1 MQTQKT
7 SFLHAAHLVLACL
20 LITLSI
26 SGCKPEAESNKQ
38 LITVWAHSG
47 QEGERKVLMDQVQ
60 RFNEE
65 FPDFHVE
72 LTLLPEGSYNSQL
85 QSAALSHDLPDVI
98 EFDGPFLYGYVWQN
112 QLQPLDDLLPAAVQ
126 ADLLPSI
133 IKQGTM
139 NDHLFA
145 VGMFDS
151 GLGMYGNKAL
161 LEAAGVRIPV
171 SVDDAWTAEEFNQV
185 LNKLAAKDQDG
196 AVLDLKAN
204 YRGEWFTYA
213 FSPIIQSAGGD
224 LIDRRDY
231 LHAESVLAGK
241 EAVRAMTML
250 QDWFEQGYVDP
261 NLDDAAFVEGRVAL
275 SWVGHWEY
283 PRYAGKLGD
292 KLVLLPLPDFGQGS
306 KTGQGSWQWGI
317 NADARN
323 AEAAARFL
331 TSLLR
336 PESILAMTEVNG
348 AVPATKTAVSRSP
361 LYREGGPLRLF
372 VEQLRQSSVERPR
385 TPAYQVI
392 TSVFQQ
398 AFDEIRNGAD
408 VQKALHQA
416 AAAIEQDITDSE
428 GYRSVPRS

>member
-7 SFLHAAHLVLACL
+7 FFLHAAHLVLACL

-26 SGCKPEAESNKQ
+26 SGCTPEADTKKQ
-38 LITVWAHSG
+38 VITVWAHSG
-47 QEGERKVLMDQVQ
+47 QEGECKVLMEQVQ
-60 RFNEE
+60 AFNEK
-65 FPDFHVE
+65 FPDIHVE

-139 NDHLFA
+139 HDHLFA

-151 GLGMYGNKAL
+151 GLGMYGNRAL
-161 LEAAGVRIPV
+161 LEAAGVRIPA
-171 SVDDAWTAEEFNQV
+171 SVDNAWTAEEFNQV
-185 LNKLAAKDQDG
+185 LKKLAAKDKDG

-231 LHAESVLAGK
+231 LHAKPVLAG
-241 EAVRAMTML
+241 EAAVKAMTTL
-250 QDWFEQGYVDP
+250 QDWFQQGYVDP
-261 NLDDAAFVEGRVAL
+261 NLDDAAFVEERVAL

-283 PRYAGKLGD
+283 PRYAKALGD

-317 NADARN
+317 NADARDPK
-323 AEAAARFL
+323 AAAQFL
-331 TSLLR
+331 ASLLR

-348 AVPATKTAVSRSP
+348 AVPATKTAIARSP

-428 GYRSVPRS
+428 GYRSVPRY

>member
-7 SFLHAAHLVLACL
+7 FFLHAAHLVLVCT
-20 LITLSI
+20 LITLSVL
-26 SGCKPEAESNKQ
+26 GCKPEAETDKQ
-38 LITVWAHSG
+38 VITVWAHSG

-65 FPDFHVE
+65 FPDVHVK

-139 NDHLFA
+139 HDHLFA

-161 LEAAGVRIPV
+161 LEAAGIRIPA

-185 LNKLAAKDQDG
+185 LKKLAAQDQDG

-231 LHAESVLAGK
+231 LHAEPVLAGK
-241 EAVRAMTML
+241 EAVRAMTTL
-250 QDWFEQGYVDP
+250 QDWFQQGYVDP
-261 NLDDAAFVEGRVAL
+261 NLDDAAFVEERVAL

-283 PRYAGKLGD
+283 PRYAEKLGD

-331 TSLLR
+331 ASLLR

-348 AVPATKTAVSRSP
+348 AVPATKTAIARSP
-361 LYREGGPLRLF
+361 LYKEGGPLRLF
-372 VEQLRQSSVERPR
+372 VDQLRQSSVERPR

-416 AAAIEQDITDSE
+416 AAAIEQDIADSE
-428 GYRSVPRS
+428 GYRSVPRH

>member
-1 MQTQKT
+1 MQTKKLF
-7 SFLHAAHLVLACL
+7 FLTGYL
-20 LITLSI
+20 LSAFVFTNLF
-26 SGCKPEAESNKQ
+26 GCKPETDSNKQ
-38 LITVWAHSG
+38 LLTVWAHSG
-47 QEGERKVLMDQVQ
+47 QEGERNVLLDQVK
-60 RFNEE
+60 RFNEK
-65 FPDFHVE
+65 FPDIHVE
-72 LTLLPEGSYNSQL
+72 ITLLPEGAYNSQL
-85 QSAALSHDLPDVI
+85 QSAALSDDLPDVI

-112 QLQPLDDLLPAAVQ
+112 QLQPLDDLLPAAIQ

-145 VGMFDS
+145 VGIFDS
-151 GLGMYGNKAL
+151 GLGIYGNRAML
-161 LEAAGVRIPV
+161 DAAGIRIPA
-171 SVDDAWTAEEFNQV
+171 SVDDAWTAKEFNQI
-185 LNKLAAKDQDG
+185 LQKLAVKDKDG

-231 LHAESVLAGK
+231 LRAEPVLAGK
-241 EAVRAMTML
+241 EAVGAMTEL
-250 QDWFEQGYVDP
+250 QHWFQQGYVDP
-261 NLDDAAFVEGRVAL
+261 NLDDAAFVEQRAAL

-283 PRYAGKLGD
+283 PRYAKALGNN
-292 KLVLLPLPDFGQGS
+292 LVLLPLPDFGQGA

-317 NADARN
+317 NDDAGN
-323 AEAAARFL
+323 PKAAAQFL
-331 TSLLR
+331 AFLLR
-336 PESILAMTEVNG
+336 PENILAMTEVNG
-348 AVPATKTAVSRSP
+348 AVPATKTAIARSP
-361 LYREGGPLRLF
+361 LYSEGGPLRLF

-408 VQKALHQA
+408 VSKALHQA
-416 AAAIEQDITDSE
+416 AAAIEQDIADSE

>member
-1 MQTQKT
+1 MQAKKI
-7 SFLHAAHLVLACL
+7 FLLHTASLFLICVLIAL
-20 LITLSI
+20 P
-26 SGCKPEAESNKQ
+26 GCKPEADANKQ

-47 QEGERKVLMDQVQ
+47 QEGERKVLMDQVK
-60 RFNEE
+60 RFHED
-65 FPDFHVE
+65 FPGIQVE
-72 LTLLPEGSYNSQL
+72 LTLLPEGAYNSQL
-85 QSAALSHDLPDVI
+85 QAAALSHDLPDVI

-145 VGMFDS
+145 VGIFDS
-151 GLGMYGNKAL
+151 GLGMYGNKTL
-161 LEAAGVRIPV
+161 LEAAGIRIPA

-185 LNKLAAKDQDG
+185 LKKLAAKDRDR

-231 LHAESVLAGK
+231 LHAESLLAGK
-241 EAVRAMTML
+241 EAVAGMTHL
-250 QDWFEQGYVDP
+250 QNWFQQGYVDP
-261 NLDDAAFVEGRVAL
+261 NLDDAAFVKERVVL

-283 PRYAGKLGD
+283 PRYAKALGD

-323 AEAAARFL
+323 PEAAVNFL
-331 TSLLR
+331 TNLLR
-336 PESILAMTEVNG
+336 PENILAMTEVNG
-348 AVPATKTAVSRSP
+348 AVPATKTAIARSP
-361 LYREGGPLRLF
+361 LYRKGGPLRLF
-372 VEQLRQSSVERPR
+372 VDQLRQSSVERPR

-416 AAAIEQDITDSE
+416 AAAIEQDIIDSE